1 MKKNNWLVAVLC
13 TVSGFATAQS
23 IDIDIND
30 GGISIGVDQQ
40 EQWENSDG
48 DTVKSIKASVSGDR
62 IVLADGREFRITKK
76 SQQLPYPRVE
86 MKAPEGAKVQ
96 LYYDQWQV
104 LDSEIPF
111 FYKDAKF
118 NKYLKVVVTEEHVSW
133 SFKFMPEKGYI
144 SVIDQ
149 AGEFVVEET
158 ATSALVSDAE
168 FRQILAAIKAEAFDD
183 SRLKIMKSALRDRQV
198 KVSQVAALIE
208 LFDFGREKVETGVF
222 CYPKVV
228 DKQNWYQVYAAFE
241 FDNEKDALRRKV
253 ER

>member
-1 MKKNNWLVAVLC
+1 MKKNCWLVVALC
-13 TVSGFATAQS
+13 AVSGFATAQS

-30 GGISIGVDQQ
+30 GGISIGVDQ
-40 EQWENSDG
+40 EEPRENSDSG
-48 DTVKSIKASVSGDR
+48 TVKSIKASVSGDR
-62 IVLADGREFRITKK
+62 IVLADGREFHITKK
-76 SQQLPYPRVE
+76 VQQLPYPRVE

-96 LYYDQWQV
+96 LYYDQWLV

-111 FYKDAKF
+111 FYKDAEF
-118 NKYLKVVVTEEHVSW
+118 DKYLKIVVTEEHVSW

-149 AGEFVVEET
+149 AGGFVVEET
-158 ATSALVSDAE
+158 ASSALVSDTE
-168 FRQILAAIKAEAFDD
+168 FRQILAAIEAETFDD
-183 SRLKIMKSALRDRQV
+183 SRLKVMKSALRDRQV

-253 ER
+253 EE